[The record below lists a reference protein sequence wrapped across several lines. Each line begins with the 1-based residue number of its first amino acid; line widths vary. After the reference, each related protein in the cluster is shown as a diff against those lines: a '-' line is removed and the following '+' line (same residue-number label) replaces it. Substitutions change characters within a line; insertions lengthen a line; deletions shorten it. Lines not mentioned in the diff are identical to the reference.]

1 MIIAL
6 ILVAEVVAALAG
18 VYTYAL
24 GAGLLLSFVAYSL
37 TGSAALLFTAYAYY
51 CTEQVEGEPA

>member
-6 ILVAEVVAALAG
+6 ILVAEVMAALAG

-24 GAGLLLSFVAYSL
+24 GAGLFLSFVAYSL
-37 TGSAALLFTAYAYY
+37 TGGAALLFTAYVYY
-51 CTEQVEGEPA
+51 CTALDEGDAA